1 MLPKKANVTFGLA
14 SFCILCLIASPIAA
28 SQCSGTYALNQF
40 DYGGRNRYQLA
51 HLQLQTPGVA
61 YVKETKCPDEKKMQ
75 DYVNQEYDCT
85 AASVTGVPQTIS
97 GCAQSNHHSPHRPES
112 TAFCCPRTHEHLAKV
127 KYKTAAGEEV
137 TAHMCFSWHS
147 TYPYELV
154 AATDPTTNLVKYSD
168 FFKNG
173 GSGGSFGSLF
183 KVSITGCAE
192 TSPSTTTCN
201 AGSGTRRRL
210 PWDEERSNAFGREG
224 RRLEGGS
231 GPQILPLAPFSSDT
245 LANYFRYNSHSDGV
259 CAYSLKPDQAYTA
272 FSSVSTKKT
281 VSGECAMFVT
291 LEEDEDPKTE
301 QEELVSVDG
310 VALSCLT
317 GLGVPYVKLA
327 LNVIPALLQ
336 STGAA
341 PSGEET
347 ITVVTKK
354 SNGELRTRSTNMTY
368 AKYEALEAEF
378 RALKD
383 SGFDRMPQ
391 CWTSSVLD
399 NVRVWDCETTA
410 TTCVRTDVT
419 RAKNDPKA
427 IAYES
432 LKDGIVPLLMIIDAT
447 DLRTGQPMGM
457 GPGGS
462 ADYDWESGKCQIA
475 VEGLYDA
482 GGNEICNADK
492 PTTPTFTEPMCAY
505 NGMKEAHNKLNS
517 LMDKMSKGKMKNDP
531 TEVTAIT
538 STDNWFA
545 CVNLVKKMQKEGT
558 VEKSRETAS
567 CILSYPDT
575 CGKSTREFCE
585 SNPSN
590 EWCNDPCCN
599 WEKSRT
605 MCCAPTKRTF
615 QARVYEVLPDEVA
628 KRCANDPSI
637 SKSEASAFLAS
648 AIVSAQSFV
657 DASTKPEVCFEDFDE
672 RGKAIEK
679 IRNAPKCCFEAIVD
693 DGYSWRISKSIQFCE
708 DDSDCFSGK
717 CVDTGVN
724 TPQQTTKDC
733 FEAGE
738 YEGKTK
744 VCQLINGP
752 SAAEPLGKCLLKL
765 LSAYPKASRLV
776 KNVFADGDKNDKG
789 AKVGNGI
796 FNLASV
802 ESCDG
807 PQGYKYDPRNWCQ
820 EYKQNS
826 TTGKWSCERNC
837 EGAACETQCL
847 SKKTCSENNVPK
859 NSCTGGSFCGKEHS
873 WQSGYT
879 KEVSRATAEQCTANV
894 CTRNKQVF
902 DSITTAA
909 SCTDKGGECTRP
921 FSHLGTKA
929 DCEAAGRCEG
939 GVPES
944 WYDNHGHSSITR
956 AHVCV
961 FQNTDYESCQNYNVN
976 STGGRCIGG
985 CWDSMVRYLW
995 RSESCAVARLG
1006 EVQCNEK
1013 GGIWKSTAY
1022 NASSCL
1028 AAKRCRE
1035 GYWENGKDQE
1045 ECEKC
1050 GGHMVST
1057 NKWITPNWIEPKWE
1071 QSSMLQWVD
1080 KEMISE
1086 NKWEKRLEGWR
1097 FENSFRR
1104 ITDTFED
1111 ERGITFTACMVG
1123 KQAHALETISG
1134 ICGAGDAP
1142 PSAEILGLISGCV
1155 ETAKVNLLQDV
1166 EETVG
1171 NIKTSNIQVR
1181 ADTLPSTSTESAITL
1196 CEESYIPGFGGEAK
1210 GRRLGSKGDTMN
1222 SADCYTV
1229 VKNTKGKLV
1238 GQLVGDCLEVSSA
1251 VTPFANPATL
1261 CLKLKDEIEINA
1273 KFTEYDFAVRTS
1285 SSSGTYDYASKEFST
1300 SPSGDNICAD
1310 ILKNAVYC
1318 PISRVPTPESVTED
1332 QGGETCNALNNIVDQ
1347 VQEKKAAIKCKA
1359 GDSVSCKW
1367 MEPGSTSFYL
1377 GVGGIIVIIIGA
1389 IIFVQATYC
1398 AHKHRHVLKKHLTK
1412 KFFDSI
1418 DKDGN
1423 GTLDAGEIQIMLE
1436 HEFGASVSST
1446 QVKRLM
1452 KKFGTKEMDFET
1464 YLKFVEY
1471 LKGVGTDN
1479 EGIEMKDILEK
1490 KVWKRKSMV
1499 ELTVKDNGDREFV
1512 NPLGAH
1518 KPKRTRRVSRNSWEL
1533 KNAAKRAEKIKSDAV
1548 RKSTPSNVAVEVPP
1562 AWEKLL
1568 DAASG
1573 NNYFHNLNT
1582 GETAWE
1588 LPAGA
1593 KVRGATRKTKQ
1604 FI

>member
-1 MLPKKANVTFGLA
+1 
-14 SFCILCLIASPIAA
+14 
-28 SQCSGTYALNQF
+28 
-40 DYGGRNRYQLA
+40 
-51 HLQLQTPGVA
+51 
-61 YVKETKCPDEKKMQ
+61 
-75 DYVNQEYDCT
+75 
-85 AASVTGVPQTIS
+85 
-97 GCAQSNHHSPHRPES
+97 
-112 TAFCCPRTHEHLAKV
+112 
-127 KYKTAAGEEV
+127 
-137 TAHMCFSWHS
+137 
-147 TYPYELV
+147 
-154 AATDPTTNLVKYSD
+154 
-168 FFKNG
+168 
-173 GSGGSFGSLF
+173 
-183 KVSITGCAE
+183 
-192 TSPSTTTCN
+192 
-201 AGSGTRRRL
+201 
-210 PWDEERSNAFGREG
+210 
-224 RRLEGGS
+224 
-231 GPQILPLAPFSSDT
+231 
-245 LANYFRYNSHSDGV
+245 
-259 CAYSLKPDQAYTA
+259 
-272 FSSVSTKKT
+272 
-281 VSGECAMFVT
+281 MFVT

-327 LNVIPALLQ
+327 LNVIPVLLQ

-383 SGFDRMPQ
+383 SEFDRMPQ

-447 DLRTGQPMGM
+447 DLRTGQPMEM

-724 TPQQTTKDC
+724 TPEKTTKDC

-796 FNLASV
+796 FNLAS
-802 ESCDG
+802 
-807 PQGYKYDPRNWCQ
+807 
-820 EYKQNS
+820 
-826 TTGKWSCERNC
+826 
-837 EGAACETQCL
+837 
-847 SKKTCSENNVPK
+847 
-859 NSCTGGSFCGKEHS
+859 
-873 WQSGYT
+873 
-879 KEVSRATAEQCTANV
+879 
-894 CTRNKQVF
+894 
-902 DSITTAA
+902 
-909 SCTDKGGECTRP
+909 
-921 FSHLGTKA
+921 
-929 DCEAAGRCEG
+929 
-939 GVPES
+939 
-944 WYDNHGHSSITR
+944 
-956 AHVCV
+956 
-961 FQNTDYESCQNYNVN
+961 
-976 STGGRCIGG
+976 
-985 CWDSMVRYLW
+985 
-995 RSESCAVARLG
+995 
-1006 EVQCNEK
+1006 
-1013 GGIWKSTAY
+1013 
-1022 NASSCL
+1022 
-1028 AAKRCRE
+1028 
-1035 GYWENGKDQE
+1035 
-1045 ECEKC
+1045 
-1050 GGHMVST
+1050 
-1057 NKWITPNWIEPKWE
+1057 WITPNWIEPKWE

-1548 RKSTPSNVAVEVPP
+1548 KKSAPSNVAVEVPP